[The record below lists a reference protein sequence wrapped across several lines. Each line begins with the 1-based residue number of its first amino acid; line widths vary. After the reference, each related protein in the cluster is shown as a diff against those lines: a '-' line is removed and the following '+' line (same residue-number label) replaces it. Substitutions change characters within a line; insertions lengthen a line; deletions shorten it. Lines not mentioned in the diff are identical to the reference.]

1 MNSAGMVISLAFGL
15 GMVHALDADHIM
27 AVSSLASGGNKARR
41 AWQYAKC
48 WALGHGLSLS
58 LIGACVYLLGSAIPM
73 ELSIIAEHLVGVV
86 LILMGLYA
94 ILGLRRQR
102 LHIHFHR
109 HDGLPAH
116 AHLHAHPA
124 GSNATAHGHV
134 HRATLLGMLHGTA
147 GSAPLLVLIPI
158 ASLGSPWL
166 ALLYLLVFSLGV
178 LLAMSLFGGLLGWGI
193 GQCLRRGP
201 VGLKVMQGGVALG
214 TVWAGLVVLNH
225 AG

>member
-1 MNSAGMVISLAFGL
+1 MNSTGMVISLAFGL
-15 GMVHALDADHIM
+15 GMLHALDADHIM
-27 AVSSLASGGNKARR
+27 AVSSLASGGHKARR
-41 AWQYAKC
+41 AWHYAQR

-58 LIGACVYLLGSAIPM
+58 LIGTCVYLLGSAIPT
-73 ELSIIAEHLVGVV
+73 ELSIMAERLVGVI

-94 ILGLRRQR
+94 ILGLWRQR
-102 LHIHFHR
+102 LHIHFHH

-116 AHLHAHPA
+116 AHLHAHPV
-124 GSNATAHGHV
+124 GSVSTVHGHV
-134 HRATLLGMLHGTA
+134 HRATLLGLLHGTA

-193 GQCLRRGP
+193 GQCLRRGRAY
-201 VGLKVMQGGVALG
+201 VRVLHGGVALG
-214 TVWAGLVVLNH
+214 TLWAGLVVLSH